1 MNRLKSK
8 SRSGTILICVL
19 ACLGVVTV
27 LVMSMLQSSLRARR
41 EVRMQLQLNQTE
53 FLCEAGV
60 QRAVKRLNESPNYQG
75 EKWLPKLGPASFE
88 NAAIEIRIEPVRDAA
103 NRIRVEVIATL
114 ASTAQSNDRMQ
125 RSHTFTIL
133 PPFSVTEPK

>member
-19 ACLGVVTV
+19 ACLGVVTA
-27 LVMSMLQSSLRARR
+27 LVMSTLQSSLRGRR
-41 EVRMQLQLNQTE
+41 EVRMQCQLIQTE
-53 FLCEAGV
+53 YLCEAGV
-60 QRAVKRLNESPNYQG
+60 QRAVKRLKESPNYLG
-75 EKWLPKLGPASFE
+75 EKWLPRLGTTSFK
-88 NAAIEIRIEPVRDAA
+88 NATVEIRIQPDQDAA

-125 RSHTFTIL
+125 RSHTFTVL